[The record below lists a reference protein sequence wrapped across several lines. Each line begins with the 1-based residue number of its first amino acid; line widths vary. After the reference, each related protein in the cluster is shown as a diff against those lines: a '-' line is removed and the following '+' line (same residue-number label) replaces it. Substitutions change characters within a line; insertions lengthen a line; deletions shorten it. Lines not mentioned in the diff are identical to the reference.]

1 MSMIVQM
8 FPAAMLV
15 AAPIIVASLG
25 GLFSERSGV
34 VNIALEGIM
43 MVGAFTAATAC
54 VLLQDVPGI
63 GPYSAWIGCGLAIIT
78 GTVYSTLLAVS
89 AINLKADQT
98 IAGTAVNMLSTG
110 LCVYLCQIIFGQQRT
125 VAFRTGI
132 SKVKEV
138 PFLADI
144 PILGDALFKDI
155 YPTIYIAFFLV
166 VIVHIVINHTA
177 FGLRLKACGENP
189 HAAASVGINVYKI
202 RWIGV
207 LLSGAFAGLAGAL
220 LVLTSSIQ
228 FTASSI
234 HGVGFIAVAAL
245 IFGKWKAWGVLAAGG
260 FFGFFNAV
268 GTYSS
273 LIPLLNK
280 IPAEF
285 FSCVPYVFTV
295 LALILFSGKTVAP
308 KAEGQIY
315 DQGKR

>member
-1 MSMIVQM
+1 MSLFIQM

-15 AAPIIVASLG
+15 AAPIVVAALG

-34 VNIALEGIM
+34 VNIAIEGIM
-43 MVGAFTAATAC
+43 TVGAFTAATAC
-54 VLLQDVPGI
+54 VLLQDNPVI
-63 GPYSAWIGCGLAIIT
+63 GQYSAWVGCLLAIVT
-78 GTVYSTLLAVS
+78 GTIYSSLLAVS

-125 VAFRTGI
+125 IAFRTGI
-132 SKVKEV
+132 SQIKAV
-138 PFLADI
+138 PILSDI
-144 PILGDALFKDI
+144 PIIGDMLFKNI
-155 YPTIYIAFFLV
+155 YPTIYIAFVLV
-166 VIVHIVINHTA
+166 IIVHLVINHTA
-177 FGLRLKACGENP
+177 FGLRLKSCGENP
-189 HAAASVGINVYKI
+189 HAAASVGINVYKV
-202 RWIGV
+202 RWTGV

-228 FTASSI
+228 FAVTSI

-245 IFGKWKAWGVLAAGG
+245 IFGKWKAWGVLGAGV
-260 FFGFFNAV
+260 FFGLFNAV

-273 LIPLLNK
+273 LIPVINR
-280 IPAEF
+280 IPSEF
-285 FSCVPYVFTV
+285 FACVPYVFTV
-295 LALILFSGKTVAP
+295 VALVLFSGKTVAP